1 MPLLGTGSLRPVEFR
16 ILGSVSVADGGAEI
30 AIPGAKLRSLL
41 ALLLIRRGETVR
53 ADRLADDLWG
63 EAIPAGFQNALQ
75 SLISKLRRALGESGR
90 LLVTDN
96 DGYRL
101 DVAANDVDAH
111 RFEVAARAGRDA
123 LNNGMLPAAT
133 HELTQAL
140 SLWRGQPLQGLAD
153 EGVLQREA
161 IRLEEIHIGALEDR
175 IDADLQLGRHAE
187 LIPELTAITAE
198 HPLRERFHGFL
209 MLALYR
215 SGRQADALRA
225 FQDART
231 VLGEELGLDPGPE
244 LRALETAILNHDTS
258 LDLDL
263 PRSATVGTM
272 RRRTN
277 LVAGLSS
284 FIGRRADVLHLS
296 HLVDEHRLVTIV
308 GPGGAGKTRLSIEM
322 AGGRDEAST
331 NGADTWM
338 VELAPLSTPLLVAE
352 TIATALGATDSLSLN
367 GQPPMTALERIIA
380 HCSERD
386 TVILLDNCEHV
397 IAEAARITE
406 SLLVACPLL
415 RIVATSREALGV
427 PGEMVWTMP
436 SMSMED
442 AVALFVERAGAASG
456 FVLTP
461 ETEPIV
467 LDLCARLDGLP
478 LAIELAAGRSRA
490 FPVHQLAARLD
501 DRFRLLTGG
510 ARTAM
515 PRQQT
520 LRAVV
525 EWSYDLLFEHEQRVF
540 DRLSVFAGGCSL
552 DSAEAVCADDEI
564 DVNDIP
570 DILGHLVD
578 KSLVIADHSSG
589 EVRFRL
595 LQTLALFGRERLAS
609 SSDAHATRARHAAH
623 FGELCVR
630 GHAAFRGE
638 RQEPWLTAVER
649 DVENLHA
656 AMTWTVDQGDAL
668 TSQTNLAGLGW
679 SWWFAGRGDDGWRWL
694 TAALEC
700 PGPTT
705 AEARAGAAIWAC
717 YVGFCAGIEHDAA
730 WAYGLESLALA
741 RECGDV
747 DLLIVVLSLLGDVSH
762 SRGNAATAVIMLDEA
777 AALASTR
784 TDVWSRAVAANA
796 AGRSAE
802 VRGDLEP
809 AERLQR
815 ESLMYFDQLGVDWA
829 TAIVGGS
836 VAMLAER
843 RGDVDE
849 AISIG
854 QRSRHAAARLR
865 LGGYEAM
872 QLARLGSYFLWKGD
886 AERAE
891 ELNEQA
897 LALAEEVRYTSAKA
911 VALAS
916 RAIARRHAD
925 RLEEAEED
933 GTVALDLLRSSG
945 MNAHVART
953 MTTLGLIAARRGDI
967 ERAHTMH
974 SEALTAARTFD
985 DPRGVALA
993 LEGLADLA
1001 LRERDGTR
1009 AAMLLGSAAEQRGPG
1024 GGGNSGAASDAD
1036 RITRETKELLGE
1048 AGFAE
1053 AFARGLRSPLESLA
1067 TT

>member
-1 MPLLGTGSLRPVEFR
+1 MEFR
-16 ILGSVSVADGGAEI
+16 ILGSVSVADGDAEI
-30 AIPGAKLRSLL
+30 PIPGAKLRALL
-41 ALLLIRRGETVR
+41 TLLLIRRGETIR

-75 SLISKLRRALGESGR
+75 SLISKLRRALGDSGR
-90 LLVTDN
+90 LLVTDA

-101 DVAANDVDAH
+101 EVAPRDVDAH
-111 RFEVAARAGRDA
+111 RFEIAARAGRDA
-123 LNNGMLPAAT
+123 LMNGRPAEAT
-133 HELTQAL
+133 DELAKAL
-140 SLWRGQPLQGLAD
+140 LLWRGPALQGLAD
-153 EGVLQREA
+153 EGLLQREA
-161 IRLEEIHIGALEDR
+161 VRLEEMRLGALEDR

-225 FQDART
+225 FQDARS
-231 VLGEELGLDPGPE
+231 VLAEELGLDPGPE
-244 LRALETAILNHDTS
+244 LRTLEQAILNHDAS

-263 PRSATVGTM
+263 PRAATTGSV

-284 FIGRRADVLHLS
+284 FIGRHADVATLS
-296 HLVDEHRLVTIV
+296 RLVDDHRLVTIV
-308 GPGGAGKTRLSIEM
+308 GPGGAGKTRLSVEM
-322 AGGRDEAST
+322 ASRRDDA
-331 NGADTWM
+331 ADAWL
-338 VELAPLSTPLLVAE
+338 VELAPLTTPLLVAE
-352 TIATALGATDSLSLN
+352 TIATALGATDSMALN
-367 GQPPMTALERIIA
+367 GQAPMTALERVIE
-380 HCSERD
+380 HCSD
-386 TVILLDNCEHV
+386 HTTLIVLDNCEHV

-415 RIVATSREALGV
+415 RVVATSREALSV
-427 PGEMVWTMP
+427 PGEMVWTVP
-436 SMSMED
+436 SMTMED

-456 FVLTP
+456 FTLTP

-467 LDLCARLDGLP
+467 HDLCARLDGLP

-552 DSAEAVCADDEI
+552 DAAEAVCADDEI
-564 DVNDIP
+564 DVNDIA

-609 SSDAHATRARHAAH
+609 SPDAHATRSRHAEH
-623 FGELCVR
+623 FGKLCVR
-630 GHAAFRGE
+630 GHAAFRGD
-638 RQEPWLTAVER
+638 RQEAWLTAVER
-649 DVENLHA
+649 DVENLHV
-656 AMTWTVDQGDAL
+656 AMAWTVEQGDAL
-668 TSQTNLAGLGW
+668 TSQINLAGLGW

-694 TAALEC
+694 TAALDC

-705 AEARAGAAIWAC
+705 AHARAGAALWAC
-717 YVGFCAGIEHDAA
+717 YVGFCAGVERDAA
-730 WAYGLESLALA
+730 WEYGLESIALA
-741 RECGDV
+741 RESGDDELLALALALVGDV
-747 DLLIVVLSLLGDVSH
+747 GH
-762 SRGNAATAVIMLDEA
+762 ARGEWATTIAVLDEA
-777 AALASTR
+777 AELASQR
-784 TDVWSRAVAANA
+784 TDLWSLGVAANS

-802 VRGDLEP
+802 VQGDLGR

-815 ESLMYFDQLGVDWA
+815 ESLAYFDQLGVEWA

-836 VAMLAER
+836 VATLAER
-843 RGDVDE
+843 RGDADE
-849 AISIG
+849 AIAMA
-854 QRSRHAAARLR
+854 QRSRYAAARLR
-865 LGGYEAM
+865 LGGFEAM
-872 QLARLGSYFLWKGD
+872 LLARLGDYYLWKGD
-886 AERAE
+886 AEHAE
-891 ELNEQA
+891 TLIEQS

-916 RAIARRHAD
+916 RAIARRHTG
-925 RLEEAEED
+925 RLDESAEAA
-933 GTVALDLLRSSG
+933 VAALDLLRATG
-945 MNAHVART
+945 MNSHVARA
-953 MTTLGLIAARRGDI
+953 MTTLGLVAASRGDH
-967 ERAHTMH
+967 ERARTLHTDALA
-974 SEALTAARTFD
+974 EAQSFADAR
-985 DPRGVALA
+985 GSALA

-1001 LRERDGTR
+1001 VREGDGDL
-1009 AAMLLGSAAEQRGPG
+1009 AAWLLGSAAEHRGAG
-1024 GGGNSGAASDAD
+1024 GGGSSGSASDAE
-1036 RITRETKELLGE
+1036 RITREATDLIGE
-1048 AGFAE
+1048 AAFAE
-1053 AFARGLRSPLESLA
+1053 GFSRGLNAALHS
-1067 TT
+1067 T

>member
-1 MPLLGTGSLRPVEFR
+1 MEFK
-16 ILGSVSVADGGAEI
+16 ILGSVSVADGGAEL
-30 AIPGAKLRSLL
+30 AIPGAKLRALL
-41 ALLLIRRGETVR
+41 VLLLIRRGETIR

-63 EAIPAGFQNALQ
+63 ETIPAGFQNALQ

-90 LLVTDN
+90 LLVTDA

-101 DVAANDVDAH
+101 DVAATDIDAQQ
-111 RFEVAARAGRDA
+111 FEAAARAGHDA
-123 LNNGMLPAAT
+123 LVEGRPAEAT
-133 HELTQAL
+133 RDLGRAL
-140 SLWRGQPLQGLAD
+140 LLWRGPALQGLAD

-161 IRLEEIHIGALEDR
+161 VRLEELRLAALEDR
-175 IDADLQLGRHAE
+175 IDADMQLGRHAE
-187 LIPELTAITAE
+187 LIAELTTVTAE

-225 FQDART
+225 FQDARS
-231 VLGEELGLDPGPE
+231 VLAEELGLDPGPE
-244 LRALETAILNHDTS
+244 LRSLEQAILNHDTS

-263 PRSATVGTM
+263 PRSATIGTI

-284 FIGRRADVLHLS
+284 FIGRRGDVATLS
-296 HLVDEHRLVTIV
+296 RLVDEHRLVTIV
-308 GPGGAGKTRLSIEM
+308 GPGGAGKTRLSLEM
-322 AGGRDEAST
+322 ASGRADAD
-331 NGADTWM
+331 DTWL
-338 VELAPLSTPLLVAE
+338 VELAPLTTPLLVAE
-352 TIATALGATDSLSLN
+352 TIATALGATDSLALT
-367 GQPPMTALERIIA
+367 GQPPKTAIERVIE
-380 HCSERD
+380 HCSEHR
-386 TVILLDNCEHV
+386 TLIVLDNCEHL

-406 SLLVACPLL
+406 SILVACPLL
-415 RIVATSREALGV
+415 RIVATSREALSV
-427 PGEMVWTMP
+427 PGEMVWTVP
-436 SMSMED
+436 SMTMDD
-442 AVALFVERAGAASG
+442 AVALFVERAGAVSG
-456 FVLTP
+456 FTLTP

-467 LDLCARLDGLP
+467 VDLCARLDGLP

-510 ARTAM
+510 SRTAL

-525 EWSYDLLFEHEQRVF
+525 EWSYDLLFEQEQKVF

-564 DVNDIP
+564 DRNDVA

-609 SSDAHATRARHAAH
+609 SPDAHATRARHAAH
-623 FGELCVR
+623 FGQLCVR
-630 GHAAFRGE
+630 GHAAFRGD
-638 RQEPWLTAVER
+638 RQEAWLSAVER
-649 DVENLHA
+649 DVENLHV
-656 AMTWTVDQGDAL
+656 AMAWTVDEGDAL
-668 TSQTNLAGLGW
+668 TSQTNLSGLGW

-700 PGPTT
+700 AGPTT
-705 AEARAGAAIWAC
+705 AEARAGAALWAC
-717 YVGFCAGIEHDAA
+717 YVGFCAGVEPDAV

-741 RECGDV
+741 RESGDD
-747 DLLIVVLSLLGDVSH
+747 DLLAVVLSLVGDVSQG
-762 SRGNAATAVIMLDEA
+762 RGDAATAVALLDEA
-777 AALASTR
+777 ATLASR
-784 TDVWSRAVAANA
+784 RSDIWSRGVAANA

-815 ESLMYFDQLGVDWA
+815 ESLVHFDALGVDWA

-843 RGDVDE
+843 RGDVEE
-849 AISIG
+849 AIAIG

-872 QLARLGSYFLWKGD
+872 QLARLGDYFLWSGD
-886 AERAE
+886 ATRAE

-911 VALAS
+911 VALVS

-925 RLEEAEED
+925 RLDEAEEA
-933 GTVALDLLRSSG
+933 GLLAIDLLHATG
-945 MNAHVART
+945 MKAHLPRA
-953 MTTLGLIAARRGDI
+953 MTTLGLVAARRGDHQ
-967 ERAHTMH
+967 RARTLH
-974 SEALTAARTFD
+974 SEPLAAAESSGD
-985 DPRGVALA
+985 ARGIALA
-993 LEGLADLA
+993 LEGLADVA
-1001 LRERDGTR
+1001 LREGDGR
-1009 AAMLLGSAAEQRGPG
+1009 LAASLLGSAAGWRGPG
-1024 GGGNSGAASDAD
+1024 GGGSSGSASDAD
-1036 RITRETKELLGE
+1036 RIGRETTDSIG
-1048 AGFAE
+1048 AATFTE
-1053 AFARGLRSPLESLA
+1053 AFDEGFTDRAA
-1067 TT
+1067 TGTEPAAVTR

>member
-1 MPLLGTGSLRPVEFR
+1 VEFR
-16 ILGSVSVADGGAEI
+16 ILGSVSVADEGAEI
-30 AIPGAKLRSLL
+30 AIPGAKLRALL

-63 EAIPAGFQNALQ
+63 DAIPTGFQNALQ
-75 SLISKLRRALGESGR
+75 SLISKLRRSLGDSGR

-101 DVAANDVDAH
+101 DVAAADIDAH
-111 RFEVAARAGRDA
+111 QFEIAARAGRDA
-123 LNNGMLPAAT
+123 LADGRHAEASSDLAR
-133 HELTQAL
+133 AL
-140 SLWRGQPLQGLAD
+140 LLWRGPALQGLAD
-153 EGVLQREA
+153 DGLLQREA
-161 IRLEEIHIGALEDR
+161 VRLEEMRLGALEDR
-175 IDADLQLGRHAE
+175 IDADMQLGRHAE
-187 LIPELTAITAE
+187 LIPELTAVTAE

-215 SGRQADALRA
+215 SGRQADGLRA

-231 VLGEELGLDPGPE
+231 VLSEELGLDPGPE
-244 LRALETAILNHDTS
+244 LRALEQAILNHDAS

-263 PRSATVGTM
+263 PRSATVGTA

-284 FIGRRADVLHLS
+284 FIGRRADVVALS
-296 HLVDEHRLVTIV
+296 QLVDEHRLVTIV
-308 GPGGAGKTRLSIEM
+308 GPGGAGKTRLSVEM
-322 AGGRDEAST
+322 ASGRDD
-331 NGADTWM
+331 ADDAWI
-338 VELAPLSTPLLVAE
+338 VELAPLTTPLLVAE
-352 TIATALGATDSLSLN
+352 TIATALGATDSLALN
-367 GQPPMTALERIIA
+367 GQPPMTALERVIE

-386 TVILLDNCEHV
+386 TVIVLDNCEHV

-415 RIVATSREALGV
+415 RIVATSREALSV
-427 PGEMVWTMP
+427 PGELVWTVP
-436 SMSMED
+436 SMTTED
-442 AVALFVERAGAASG
+442 AVALFAERAGAASG

-467 LDLCARLDGLP
+467 RDLCARLDGLP

-490 FPVHQLAARLD
+490 FPVRQLAARLD

-510 ARTAM
+510 SRTAL

-525 EWSYDLLFEHEQRVF
+525 EWSYDLLFEHEQKVF

-552 DSAEAVCADDEI
+552 DAAEAVCADDEI
-564 DVNDIP
+564 DVNDIA

-578 KSLVIADHSSG
+578 KSLVIADHSGG

-595 LQTLALFGRERLAS
+595 LQTLALFGRDRLAS
-609 SSDAHATRARHAAH
+609 SPDAQATRARHAAH
-623 FGELCVR
+623 FGQLCVR
-630 GHAAFRGE
+630 GHAAFRGD
-638 RQEPWLTAVER
+638 RQEAWLTAVER
-649 DVENLHA
+649 DVENLHV
-656 AMTWTVDQGDAL
+656 AMAWTVDQGDAL

-705 AEARAGAAIWAC
+705 AEARAGAALWAC
-717 YVGFCAGIEHDAA
+717 YVGFCAGVEPDAA
-730 WAYGLESLALA
+730 WAYGLEALTLA
-741 RECGDV
+741 RESGDD
-747 DLLIVVLSLLGDVSH
+747 DLLALVLSLLGDVSH
-762 SRGNAATAVIMLDEA
+762 GRGDAATAVDLLDEA
-777 AALASTR
+777 ARLASTR
-784 TDVWSRAVAANA
+784 GDVWSRGVAANA

-815 ESLMYFDQLGVDWA
+815 ESLVHFDALGVDWA

-872 QLARLGSYFLWKGD
+872 QLARLGDYFLWKGD
-886 AERAE
+886 AARAE

-897 LALAEEVRYTSAKA
+897 LALAEEVRYTSASA

-916 RAIARRHAD
+916 RAIARRHAG

-933 GTVALDLLRSSG
+933 GMVALDLLRASG
-945 MNAHVART
+945 MNAYVAKT
-953 MTTLGLIAARRGDI
+953 MTTLGLVAALRGDHD
-967 ERAHTMH
+967 RARAMH
-974 SEALTAARTFD
+974 SEALAAARSFD
-985 DPRGVALA
+985 DARGIALA

-1001 LRERDGTR
+1001 LRDGAGDL
-1009 AAMLLGSAAEQRGPG
+1009 AATLLGSAAEHRGAG
-1024 GGGNSGAASDAD
+1024 GAGSSGAASDAE
-1036 RITRETKELLGE
+1036 RITREAIDLIGE
-1048 AGFAE
+1048 AAFAE
-1053 AFARGLRSPLESLA
+1053 AFARGVSSPLEAFA